1 MSVPIGRLILSSSLV
16 DPRAPLPRST
26 PRAGGRWAGRAHE
39 RPREARGARRAV
51 GWRAGV
57 RAPRALGE
65 SAVRVCAPR
74 FFRQPLAR
82 RSARVA
88 PSLHSPRRRPVGG
101 ARPRAAARGARNA
114 VRGRLVRG
122 VRAPRARS
130 TRMPLLDCGGDEPP
144 ATHARR
150 ARVARRSTATI
161 PASSRHR
168 HHLRSTRVR
177 RCHRRTATAAA
188 IGRSWRGMV
197 PLRSKRRMTRAVTLC
212 VLV

>member
-26 PRAGGRWAGRAHE
+26 PRAGGRWAGRAHK
-39 RPREARGARRAV
+39 RPREARGARCAV

-74 FFRQPLAR
+74 FC
-82 RSARVA
+82 SN
-88 PSLHSPRRRPVGG
+88 PSLVDPCASHPRSTPRAGG
-101 ARPRAAARGARNA
+101 RWAGRTRERPREARGARCA
-114 VRGRLVRG
+114 VGWCAG
-122 VRAPRARS
+122 VRASRARS
-130 TRMPLLDCGGDEPP
+130 TRKPLLDCGGDEPP
-144 ATHARR
+144 MTHARR
-150 ARVARRSTATI
+150 ALIPRRSTATI

-177 RCHRRTATAAA
+177 RCHRRTAAAAA

-197 PLRSKRRMTRAVTLC
+197 PLRSKR
-212 VLV
+212 

>member
-74 FFRQPLAR
+74 FFGNPPLVDPR
-82 RSARVA
+82 VSHPRST
-88 PSLHSPRRRPVGG
+88 
-101 ARPRAAARGARNA
+101 PRAGGRWAGRAHERCA
-114 VRGRLVRG
+114 VGWCAE
-122 VRAPRARS
+122 VRASRARS
-130 TRMPLLDCGGDEPP
+130 TRKPLLDCGGD
-144 ATHARR
+144 
-150 ARVARRSTATI
+150 
-161 PASSRHR
+161 
-168 HHLRSTRVR
+168 
-177 RCHRRTATAAA
+177 
-188 IGRSWRGMV
+188 
-197 PLRSKRRMTRAVTLC
+197 
-212 VLV
+212 